1 MAEKMVSIL
10 LTETEAQ
17 FALRAVLDRDGDEA
31 LDLLTKVVNPQLD
44 KALAP
49 KHCRPT
55 F

>member
-17 FALRAVLDRDGDEA
+17 CVLRAVIDRDGDEA
-31 LDLLTKVVNPQLD
+31 LDLLTKVVKPQVD
-44 KALAP
+44 KAMAP